1 MLTLFIFQTS
11 EGWIGLMWESVDAVG
26 VNREPIR
33 DSNQFYVIV
42 YMMLVVLLCLLFV
55 NMFVGVVIETY

>member
-1 MLTLFIFQTS
+1 
-11 EGWIGLMWESVDAVG
+11 MWESVDAVG

-33 DSNQFYVIV
+33 GTNQFYIIV
-42 YMMLVVLLCLLFV
+42 FMVLVVLLCLLFV